1 MTASERRIID
11 WSSDVCSSDLR
22 SIAAIGFPVRIVSHP
37 HLAQIEQ
44 PHHCRDHRL
53 LFRPAVSQIAL
64 HLPPQSGQRFA
75 ELKAAVVFPR
85 FLGLAIGGVVAV
97 LLASPR
103 IISDGLQMPVRIRA
117 EPAVHLGRSEEHTS
131 ELQSLMRISYAVFC
145 LKKKKK

>member
-1 MTASERRIID
+1 MLFLMIRRPP
-11 WSSDVCSSDLR
+11 R
-22 SIAAIGFPVRIVSHP
+22 STRTDTLFPYTTLFRS
-37 HLAQIEQ
+37 
-44 PHHCRDHRL
+44 HRL

-117 EPAVHLGRSEEHTS
+117 EPAAHIGGRKADAVTPPNFFRVLDTPAPRIQISSEERRLWNARVSTHRS
-131 ELQSLMRISYAVFC
+131 RR
-145 LKKKKK
+145 